1 MVKGSVRAFRF
12 LSVCIRLLHYL
23 YALPFREEDDDEYC
37 FVNRGQG
44 LGASVDCQ
52 VFNCL
57 DLDDL

>member
-1 MVKGSVRAFRF
+1 MLFDFYLFVYDFFTSYM
-12 LSVCIRLLHYL
+12 LS
-23 YALPFREEDDDEYC
+23 PFREEDDDEYC
-37 FVNRGQG
+37 FVSRGQG